1 MLHSGRA
8 YTPEG
13 GREGGRERETYLHLN
28 TFTFSGE
35 TRSPLV
41 IIENVSG
48 SLVYILAQDHPRC
61 GACP

>member
-28 TFTFSGE
+28 IFTFSGE

-48 SLVYILAQDHPRC
+48 SLVYILA
-61 GACP
+61 